1 MSQSQRNSLTHCQH
15 NKDSTFIK
23 NQFYRILFYLP
34 RSHPS
39 SINNPKRNLQKSWN
53 YTSIEH
59 MAAMKQGTLNR
70 VEALAKF
77 AKIQKFQQIFH
88 YFKLDSNI
96 DYDSCESF

>member
-1 MSQSQRNSLTHCQH
+1 
-15 NKDSTFIK
+15 
-23 NQFYRILFYLP
+23 
-34 RSHPS
+34 
-39 SINNPKRNLQKSWN
+39 
-53 YTSIEH
+53 

-96 DYDSCESF
+96 DYDSCESFKNLQ